1 MLSEVGV
8 DTAETSLSV
17 GAVVSITKVLTDKL
31 PTLLALSV
39 TLIVQLYV
47 VSLNAV
53 ELSDCVRMT
62 VLSPDVA
69 DEDELPQ
76 PPEYVMT
83 PASVEEKV

>member
-39 TLIVQLYV
+39 TLTAQLLYV
-47 VSLNAV
+47 PSASSLKVMEIFSSATAV
-53 ELSDCVRMT
+53 
-62 VLSPDVA
+62 VLS
-69 DEDELPQ
+69 LLLQ
-76 PPEYVMT
+76 LPEYDIV
-83 PASVEEKV
+83 PASFVLKV